1 MKNMKKIGRKASVGT
16 DAGENWRDAA
26 TSQGTPK
33 VARNR
38 QKPGGRHGT
47 DFSLPASRKN
57 NSAKTLI
64 SNVWPPEG
72 DPSAM
77 F

>member
-1 MKNMKKIGRKASVGT
+1 MSEMEQIFPSQPLGRT
-16 DAGENWRDAA
+16 
-26 TSQGTPK
+26 
-33 VARNR
+33 
-38 QKPGGRHGT
+38 
-47 DFSLPASRKN
+47 

-64 SNVWPPEG
+64 SNDWPPEG